1 MSIYAIKVT
10 CGNGAV
16 ITWDDH
22 FIAEN
27 PMDAIKQACHQYPY
41 SHDHVYYMEATSNP
55 KEFRLTW
62 AQERDMKNVLRDWDI
77 ERCD

>member
-1 MSIYAIKVT
+1 
-10 CGNGAV
+10 
-16 ITWDDH
+16 
-22 FIAEN
+22 
-27 PMDAIKQACHQYPY
+27 MDAIKQACHQYPY